1 MSRHIPTRL
10 GTALSVARKELR
22 VVLLSPSGWVFLTAA
37 LFLSGVFMVRSMTT
51 IGEASLRPVLADL
64 SVALLFLL
72 PWLTMRQLAAEAR
85 DGSLEL
91 LLAAPVSPGAV
102 VVGKWLS
109 SLAVCALLLLGLCG
123 HVAVLALY
131 GSPDWGVVLTSMGA
145 LAAVCALGSAAGLFA
160 SSLTRDPVVAGVLG
174 TLFVLPLWLADG
186 LSVAVGEGWSS
197 VLASLALLPH
207 LRGPARGVLDSADV
221 VWFAV
226 WTAGFL
232 LLSWRSLESRRWR

>member
-1 MSRHIPTRL
+1 MSTHTPTRV
-10 GTALSVARKELR
+10 GTALAVARKELR
-22 VVLLSPSGWVFLTAA
+22 VVLLSPAGWVFLTAA
-37 LFLSGVFMVRSMTT
+37 LFLSGVFMVRSMSTL
-51 IGEASLRPVLADL
+51 GEASLRPVLADL

-91 LLAAPVSPGAV
+91 LLAAPVSPAAV
-102 VVGKWLS
+102 VIGKWLS
-109 SLAVCALLLLGLCG
+109 SSVVCGLLLLGLCG

-131 GSPDWGVVLTSMGA
+131 GDPDWGVVLTSLGA
-145 LAAVCALGSAAGLFA
+145 LAGVCALGSAAGLFA

-186 LSVAVGEGWSS
+186 LAGAAGEGWRTALSS
-197 VLASLALLPH
+197 IALLPH

-221 VWFAV
+221 IWFTV
-226 WTAGFL
+226 WTVGFL
-232 LLSWRSLESRRWR
+232 LLAWRSLESRRWR